1 MCFADFPPVWHS
13 KARLGVCSR
22 GCFRGEAMDL
32 GIADK
37 RALVMGASRGIGR
50 GIAEALAAEGVRVI
64 LCSRDGDK
72 CAAVAQ
78 EISEG
83 SGVEAHGIACDLSD
97 PAAIDSAAEYARD
110 TLGGVDILV
119 NNTGGP
125 PFGDI
130 SKVDIETWRSQFE
143 TMVLSVFRLTGHML
157 PGMRERQWGRI
168 LIIASTGVVEP
179 IPELGISNT
188 LRVSLANWAK
198 TLSFEVASD
207 NVTVNLLLPGRI
219 GTERLEQFYKVNV
232 ERTGKSIEEVRAE
245 VASVIPMGRVG
256 RVEEFAALAAFLAG
270 QNAGYITGTATAID
284 GGLTRRSL

>member
-1 MCFADFPPVWHS
+1 
-13 KARLGVCSR
+13 
-22 GCFRGEAMDL
+22 MDL
-32 GIADK
+32 GITGK

-50 GIAEALAAEGVRVI
+50 GIAEALAAEGVKVI

-72 CAAVAQ
+72 CAAVAE
-78 EISEG
+78 EISKK

-97 PAAIDSAAEYARD
+97 PAAIDSAADYAQE
-110 TLGGVDILV
+110 TFGGIDILV

-130 SKVDIETWRSQFE
+130 SKVDIETWRTQFE
-143 TMVLSVFRLTGHML
+143 TMVLSVFRLTGHVL

-168 LIIASTGVVEP
+168 LIVTSTGVVEP

-198 TLSFEVASD
+198 TLSFEIASD
-207 NVTVNLLLPGRI
+207 NVTINLLMPGRI
-219 GTERLEQFYKVNV
+219 GTERLEQFYKINV
-232 ERTGKSIEEVRAE
+232 ERSGKSLEEVKAD

-256 RVEEFAALAAFLAG
+256 RVEEFASLAAFLAG

>member
-1 MCFADFPPVWHS
+1 
-13 KARLGVCSR
+13 
-22 GCFRGEAMDL
+22 MDL
-32 GIADK
+32 GIAGK
-37 RALVMGASRGIGR
+37 RALVMGASRGMGR

-72 CAAVAQ
+72 CAAVAD
-78 EISEG
+78 EISEKH
-83 SGVEAHGIACDLSD
+83 GVEAHGIACNLSD
-97 PAAIDSAAEYARD
+97 AAAIDRAADFARD
-110 TLGGVDILV
+110 SFGGVDILV

-130 SKVDIETWRSQFE
+130 SGVDIETWRTQFE
-143 TMVLSVFRLTGHML
+143 TMVLSVFRLTGHLL

-168 LIIASTGVVEP
+168 LIVTSTGVVEP

-198 TLSFEVASD
+198 TLSFEIARD
-207 NVTVNLLLPGRI
+207 NVTINLLMPGRI
-219 GTERLEQFYKVNV
+219 GTERLEQFYTINS
-232 ERTGKSIEEVRAE
+232 ERTGKPIEEVKAD
-245 VASVIPMGRVG
+245 VAAAIPMGRVG
-256 RVEEFAALAAFLAG
+256 RVEEFASLAAFLAG

>member
-1 MCFADFPPVWHS
+1 
-13 KARLGVCSR
+13 
-22 GCFRGEAMDL
+22 MDL

-50 GIAEALAAEGVRVI
+50 GIAEALAAEGVRII
-64 LCSRDGDK
+64 LCSRDGNK

-78 EISEG
+78 EISEF
-83 SGVEAHGIACDLSD
+83 SGVEVHGIACDLSD

-143 TMVLSVFRLTGHML
+143 TMVLSVFRLTGHIL

-168 LIIASTGVVEP
+168 LIVASTGIVEP

-232 ERTGKSIEEVRAE
+232 ERTGKSIEEVKAE

-256 RVEEFAALAAFLAG
+256 RVEEFAAMAAFLAG
-270 QNAGYITGTATAID
+270 QNAGYITGTTTAID

>member
-1 MCFADFPPVWHS
+1 
-13 KARLGVCSR
+13 
-22 GCFRGEAMDL
+22 MDL
-32 GIADK
+32 GIAGK

-72 CAAVAQ
+72 CAAVAA
-78 EISEG
+78 EISNKCN
-83 SGVEAHGIACDLSD
+83 VEAHGIACDLSD
-97 PAAIDSAAEYARD
+97 PAAIDSAANFAEE
-110 TLGGVDILV
+110 TFGGVDILV

-125 PFGDI
+125 PFGNI
-130 SKVDIETWRSQFE
+130 SQVDIETWRTQFE
-143 TMVLSVFRLTGHML
+143 TMVLSVFRLTGHLL

-168 LIIASTGVVEP
+168 LIVTSTGVVEP

-198 TLSFEVASD
+198 TLSFEIASD
-207 NVTVNLLLPGRI
+207 NVTINLLMPGRI
-219 GTERLEQFYKVNV
+219 GTERLEQFYKINV
-232 ERTGKSIEEVRAE
+232 ERTGKSLEEVKAD
-245 VASVIPMGRVG
+245 VAAVIPMGRVG
-256 RVEEFAALAAFLAG
+256 RVEEFASLAAFLAG

>member
-1 MCFADFPPVWHS
+1 
-13 KARLGVCSR
+13 
-22 GCFRGEAMDL
+22 MDL
-32 GIADK
+32 GITGK
-37 RALVMGASRGIGR
+37 RALVSGASRGIGR

-64 LCSRDGDK
+64 LCSRDGEK

-78 EISEG
+78 QISDIYE
-83 SGVEAHGIACDLSD
+83 VETHGIACDLSD
-97 PAAIDSAAEYARD
+97 PAAIDRAAGYVQD
-110 TLGGVDILV
+110 TFGGVDILV

-130 SKVDIETWRSQFE
+130 SKVEIDTWRTQFE
-143 TMVLSVFRLTGHML
+143 TMVLSVFRLTGHLL
-157 PGMRERQWGRI
+157 PGMRQRQWGRV
-168 LIIASTGVVEP
+168 LIVTSTGVVEP

-207 NVTVNLLLPGRI
+207 NVTVNLLMPGRI
-219 GTERLEQFYKVNV
+219 GTERLEEFYKINV
-232 ERTGKSIEEVRAE
+232 ERTGKPLEEVKAG

>member
-1 MCFADFPPVWHS
+1 
-13 KARLGVCSR
+13 
-22 GCFRGEAMDL
+22 MDL

-37 RALVMGASRGIGR
+37 RALVMGASRGLGR

-72 CAAVAQ
+72 CAAVAA
-78 EISEG
+78 EIADKFG
-83 SGVEAHGIACDLSD
+83 IEAHGIACDVAN
-97 PAAIDSAAEYARD
+97 PAAIDGAAAYAQE

-130 SKVDIETWRSQFE
+130 SKVDIETWRSHFE
-143 TMVLSVFRLTGHML
+143 AMVLSVFRLTGHIL

-168 LIIASTGVVEP
+168 LIVTSTGIVEP
-179 IPELGISNT
+179 IPALGISNT

-198 TLSFEVASD
+198 TLSFEVAGD
-207 NVTVNLLLPGRI
+207 NVTVNVLMPGRI
-219 GTERLEQFYKVNV
+219 GTERLDQFYKVTS
-232 ERTGKSIEEVRAE
+232 EATGKSIEEVKAE
-245 VASVIPMGRVG
+245 AAAVIPMGRVG
-256 RVEEFAALAAFLAG
+256 RVQEFAALAAFLAG
-270 QNAGYITGTATAID
+270 QGAGYITGTATAID

>member
-1 MCFADFPPVWHS
+1 
-13 KARLGVCSR
+13 
-22 GCFRGEAMDL
+22 
-32 GIADK
+32 
-37 RALVMGASRGIGR
+37 MGASRGLGR

-72 CAAVAQ
+72 CAAVAG
-78 EISEG
+78 EISEKC
-83 SGVEAHGIACDLSD
+83 GVEAHGIACDLSD
-97 PAAIDSAAEYARD
+97 PAAIDSAANYAQE
-110 TLGGVDILV
+110 TFGGIDILV

-130 SKVDIETWRSQFE
+130 SKVDIETWRTQFE
-143 TMVLSVFRLTGHML
+143 TMVLSVFRLTGHLL

-168 LIIASTGVVEP
+168 LIVTSTGVVEP

-198 TLSFEVASD
+198 TLSFEIASD
-207 NVTVNLLLPGRI
+207 NVTINLLMPGRI
-219 GTERLEQFYKVNV
+219 GTERLEQFYKINV
-232 ERTGKSIEEVRAE
+232 ERTGKSLEEVKAE
-245 VASVIPMGRVG
+245 VAAVIPMGRVG

>member
-1 MCFADFPPVWHS
+1 
-13 KARLGVCSR
+13 
-22 GCFRGEAMDL
+22 MDL
-32 GIADK
+32 GIAGK
-37 RALVMGASRGIGR
+37 TALISGASQGIGR

-64 LCSRDGDK
+64 LCSRNGDK
-72 CAAVAQ
+72 CAALAQ
-78 EISEG
+78 EISEKY
-83 SGVEAHGIACDLSD
+83 GVEAHGIACDLSD
-97 PAAIDSAAEYARD
+97 LAAIDGAASFAQD
-110 TLGGVDILV
+110 TFGGVDILV

-130 SKVDIETWRSQFE
+130 SKVDTETWRTQFE
-143 TMVLSVFRLTGHML
+143 AMVLSVFRLTGHLL

-168 LIIASTGVVEP
+168 LIVSSTGVVEP

-207 NVTVNLLLPGRI
+207 NVTVNMLMPGRI
-219 GTERLEQFYKVNV
+219 GTERLEQFYKINV
-232 ERTGKSIEEVRAE
+232 ERTGKTIEAVKAE
-245 VASVIPMGRVG
+245 IASVIPMGRVG
-256 RVEEFAALAAFLAG
+256 RVEEFAALAAFLAS

>member
-1 MCFADFPPVWHS
+1 
-13 KARLGVCSR
+13 
-22 GCFRGEAMDL
+22 MDL

-37 RALVMGASRGIGR
+37 RALVLGASRGLGR

-64 LCSRDGDK
+64 LCSRDGEK
-72 CAAVAQ
+72 CAAVAA
-78 EISEG
+78 EISEKF
-83 SGVEAHGIACDLSD
+83 GVEAHGIACDVAD
-97 PAAIDSAAEYARD
+97 PAAIDAAAVYAQD
-110 TLGGVDILV
+110 TFGGVDILL

-130 SKVDIETWRSQFE
+130 SKVDIETWRSHFE
-143 TMVLSVFRLTGHML
+143 AMVLSVFRLTGHIL

-168 LIIASTGVVEP
+168 LVVTSTGIVEP
-179 IPELGISNT
+179 IPALGISNT

-198 TLSFEVASD
+198 TLSFEVAKD
-207 NVTVNLLLPGRI
+207 NVTVNVLMPGRI
-219 GTERLEQFYKVNV
+219 GTERLDQFYQVTS
-232 ERTGKSIEEVRAE
+232 EATGKSIDEVKAD

-270 QNAGYITGTATAID
+270 QGAGYITGTATAID

>member
-1 MCFADFPPVWHS
+1 
-13 KARLGVCSR
+13 
-22 GCFRGEAMDL
+22 MDL
-32 GIADK
+32 GISGK

-72 CAAVAQ
+72 CAAVAA
-78 EISEG
+78 EISEK
-83 SGVEAHGIACDLSD
+83 SGTEAHGVACDLSD
-97 PAAIDSAAEYARD
+97 PAAIDSAAAFAQE
-110 TLGGVDILV
+110 TFGGVDILV

-130 SKVDIETWRSQFE
+130 SKVDIETWRTQFE
-143 TMVLSVFRLTGHML
+143 TMVLSVFRLTGHIL

-168 LIIASTGVVEP
+168 LVVTSTGVVEP

-207 NVTVNLLLPGRI
+207 NVTINLLMPGRI
-219 GTERLEQFYKVNV
+219 GTERLEQFYKINV
-232 ERTGKSIEEVRAE
+232 ERTGKSLEEIKAE

-256 RVEEFAALAAFLAG
+256 RVEEFASLAAFLAG